1 MFASAV
7 DPEHSLLEQDEA
19 VYQVHFWSQAG
30 GEDSMW
36 CRHEWRLEGAKDLPE
51 VLAWAD
57 REAVG
62 RHFTVYVEA
71 VIDDE
76 LSLLYLQGDDPTKLP
91 SRSVQLEVVLRA
103 HVNADTVAAVVAETG
118 QSGRYALA
126 AGGGPPWRAI
136 WQMPVDDP
144 DGVAETLASRLRD
157 EGYEAT
163 VTRWE

>member
-1 MFASAV
+1 MFASEI

-19 VYQVHFWSQAG
+19 VYQVHFWSRPG

-36 CRHEWRLEGAKDLPE
+36 SRHEWRLEGAKDLPE

-57 REAVG
+57 REAAG
-62 RHFTVYVEA
+62 RRFTRYVEA
-71 VIDDE
+71 LIDDE
-76 LSLLYLQGDDPTKLP
+76 LSLLCLQGDDPTRLP

-103 HVNADTVAAVVAETG
+103 GVNADTVAAVVAAAG

-126 AGGGPPWRAI
+126 AGGSPPWRAI

-144 DGVAETLASRLRD
+144 DGLEALASRLRD

-163 VTRWE
+163 VTHWG